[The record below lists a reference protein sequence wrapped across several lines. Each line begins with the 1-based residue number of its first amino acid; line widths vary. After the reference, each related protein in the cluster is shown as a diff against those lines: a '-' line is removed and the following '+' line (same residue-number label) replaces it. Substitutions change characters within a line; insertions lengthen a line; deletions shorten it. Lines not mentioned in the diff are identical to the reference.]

1 MQKYIDIAIVV
12 LKIFKV
18 VKQTTFPW
26 NLTQSKPDVN
36 GVKGNNSRVRPIN
49 FCGWTSKIFHDLLKF
64 HGKPFLHLSENLIQ
78 YSVDPLH
85 HDFSKFLIYP

>member
-18 VKQTTFPW
+18 VKQSTFPW

-36 GVKGNNSRVRPIN
+36 GVKGNNGRVRPIN
-49 FCGWTSKIFHDLLKF
+49 YCG
-64 HGKPFLHLSENLIQ
+64 
-78 YSVDPLH
+78 
-85 HDFSKFLIYP
+85 